1 MIFSKYGEHLSP
13 ADVLDVCFEAQSE
26 AVEAVV
32 ANNGNGPVPRLQVQY
47 WAGNL
52 YMSIRPHGRMRMTW
66 LMLSHTLKG
75 VVQFMETYDWV
86 GAKFTV
92 LDNSLG
98 IVGTGIISI
107 YRPK

>member
-52 YMSIRPHGRMRMTW
+52 YMSIRPDGRMRMNW

-75 VVQFMETYDWV
+75 VVQFIYIVLEHIKLSAKPLPMIGYDLSPRW
-86 GAKFTV
+86 FLT
-92 LDNSLG
+92 
-98 IVGTGIISI
+98 
-107 YRPK
+107 